1 MTTYTEHIT
10 LQTDKRRELFY
21 ITPRIGGAIQKSG
34 ITDGLVMI
42 SVLHSNAGVFI
53 NDDNPGLLR
62 DIDEWLEKLAP
73 VRDDYHY
80 GSTHESNAGTH
91 LQGLLLGG
99 GATLAIT
106 GGKLEL
112 GAWRQI
118 FYAEL
123 DGGRPKRVVAKIIGV

>member
-10 LQTDKRRELFY
+10 MQIDQRRDIVN
-21 ITPRIGGAIQKSG
+21 ITPRIQAAVEKSG

-42 SVLHSNAGVFI
+42 SSLHSNAAVFI
-53 NDDNPGLLR
+53 HDDDPGLLR
-62 DIDEWLEKLAP
+62 DIDAWLQKLAP

-80 GSTHESNAGTH
+80 GPGRESNAGIH
-91 LQGLLLGG
+91 LQGLLLPGQTMV
-99 GATLAIT
+99 AVT

-118 FYAEL
+118 FFAEL
-123 DGGRPKRVVAKIIGV
+123 DGGRPKRVVAKIIGA